1 MKVELKLKK
10 RHPANRMRLGR
21 HVITNVFQQFELNE
35 AEQVELK
42 GPCGQAWFQ
51 EKKVEYVKSAEDFKG
66 EKKPK
71 RKKEKS
77 ESKNEEN

>member
-21 HVITNVFQQFELNE
+21 HVITNAFQLFELNKQE
-35 AEQVELK
+35 QAELEGQ
-42 GPCGQAWFQ
+42 CGQVWF
-51 EKKVEYVKSAEDFKG
+51 EKMKCEFIKNAKDFD
-66 EKKPK
+66 EKPK

-77 ESKNEEN
+77 EVKEEKN